1 MTIQEAVDLVYR
13 GRSNM
18 VKAAK
23 AANVDM
29 DVLKRLLAEKVKR
42 TPIELNHQLILPLP

>member
-1 MTIQEAVDLVYR
+1 MTIAEAVELCYKAKI
-13 GRSNM
+13 NM

-23 AANVDM
+23 EANVDV

-42 TPIELNHQLILPLP
+42 TPISLTQQLILKL